1 MCTISLANVNI
12 CGMPYDNGQRRAI
25 QNRITDVNTHLSY
38 IVMKCDRD
46 VLVNVC
52 NNMKISWL
60 IKALYDIHI

>member
-1 MCTISLANVNI
+1 
-12 CGMPYDNGQRRAI
+12 MPYDNGQRRTI